1 MLVIEDLAHLVSDV
15 GVEDSGA
22 GEEVDVGTEIRNVRE
37 RNVRERKED
46 SVNHV
51 NHVSHV
57 SEETRD
63 HANHVSEETMD
74 HVNHAS
80 AEMRDSANA
89 GDRPS
94 RDARDVAPIA
104 GTTLVAKNLEETAEI
119 IPEK

>member
-37 RNVRERKED
+37 RNVKERKED
-46 SVNHV
+46 SVNHA
-51 NHVSHV
+51 NHV

>member
-37 RNVRERKED
+37 RNVKERKED
-46 SVNHV
+46 SVNHA
-51 NHVSHV
+51 NHV

-74 HVNHAS
+74 HVNHVNHAS
-80 AEMRDSANA
+80 AEMKDSANA
-89 GDRPS
+89 GDLPS

>member
-22 GEEVDVGTEIRNVRE
+22 GEEVDVGTEIRNVKE

-46 SVNHV
+46 SVN
-51 NHVSHV
+51 HV

-80 AEMRDSANA
+80 AEMRDSASA
-89 GDRPS
+89 GDLPS

>member
-15 GVEDSGA
+15 GVEDSGV

-37 RNVRERKED
+37 RNVRETKED
-46 SVNHV
+46 SA
-51 NHVSHV
+51 

-63 HANHVSEETMD
+63 HANHVSAETKD
-74 HVNHAS
+74 HANRAS
-80 AEMRDSANA
+80 AEMRDSASA
-89 GDRPS
+89 GDLPS

-104 GTTLVAKNLEETAEI
+104 GTTLVARSLEETAEI

>member
-51 NHVSHV
+51 

-74 HVNHAS
+74 HVNHANHAS